1 MVDSNANR
9 LGRLAPR
16 PAALSSSRVKP
27 RPKRTLRLYL
37 TVGQRTAGRR
47 APEIGR
53 GEILAALLRRARRL
67 LLARIGCSSHVFTR
81 VYHFLWKWHFHW
93 HRRTSLAMVKHNH
106 AIQKCHFHKKW
117 QTRVKT
123 WLEQPMRAKRR
134 RLARLN
140 KAAKI
145 SPRPISGALRPAVR
159 CPTVKYNRKVR
170 FGRGF
175 TLDELKA
182 AGLGAKQA
190 QSIGIAVDHRRKN
203 RSEESLQANVQ
214 RSKTYKANLV
224 VFPRRM
230 KKPKAGDG
238 KAEELSKAE
247 QLTGNVQPIAKA
259 SPRCKAQKDDS
270 KAKSAY
276 TTMRIARSDAKY
288 VGVREKRAKEKEEKA
303 KAEAAKQAK

>member
-1 MVDSNANR
+1 MGLFRHRS
-9 LGRLAPR
+9 P
-16 PAALSSSRVKP
+16 
-27 RPKRTLRLYL
+27 
-37 TVGQRTAGRR
+37 
-47 APEIGR
+47 
-53 GEILAALLRRARRL
+53 
-67 LLARIGCSSHVFTR
+67 SHG
-81 VYHFLWKWHFHW
+81 
-93 HRRTSLAMVKHNH
+93 AMVKHNH

-134 RLARLN
+134 RLNRLT

-145 SPRPISGALRPAVR
+145 APRPVSGALRPAVH

-214 RSKTYKANLV
+214 RLKTYKANLV
-224 VFPRRM
+224 VFPKPM
-230 KKPKAGDG
+230 K
-238 KAEELSKAE
+238 
-247 QLTGNVQPIAKA
+247 KA
-259 SPRCKAQKDDS
+259 SPRCKAQKVDA

-276 TTMRIARSDAKY
+276 VTMRIARSDAKY
-288 VGVREKRAKEKEEKA
+288 IGVREKRAKEKAEKA
-303 KAEAAKQAK
+303 EQEKAKQAK

>member
-1 MVDSNANR
+1 MGLFRHRS
-9 LGRLAPR
+9 P
-16 PAALSSSRVKP
+16 
-27 RPKRTLRLYL
+27 
-37 TVGQRTAGRR
+37 
-47 APEIGR
+47 
-53 GEILAALLRRARRL
+53 
-67 LLARIGCSSHVFTR
+67 SHG
-81 VYHFLWKWHFHW
+81 
-93 HRRTSLAMVKHNH
+93 AMVKHNH

-134 RLARLN
+134 RLNRLT

-145 SPRPISGALRPAVR
+145 APRPVSGALRPAVH

-190 QSIGIAVDHRRKN
+190 QSTGIAVDHRRKN

-214 RSKTYKANLV
+214 RLKTYKANLI
-224 VFPRRM
+224 VFPRRS
-230 KKPKAGDG
+230 KKVKSGDAS
-238 KAEELSKAE
+238 AEDLSKVT
-247 QLTGNVQPIAKA
+247 QLSGAVQPIKKA
-259 SPRCKAQKDDS
+259 SPRCKAQKVDA

-276 TTMRIARSDAKY
+276 VTMRIARSDAKY
-288 VGVREKRAKEKEEKA
+288 VGVRAKRAQEKIEKE

>member
-1 MVDSNANR
+1 MG
-9 LGRLAPR
+9 L
-16 PAALSSSRVKP
+16 
-27 RPKRTLRLYL
+27 
-37 TVGQRTAGRR
+37 
-47 APEIGR
+47 
-53 GEILAALLRRARRL
+53 
-67 LLARIGCSSHVFTR
+67 
-81 VYHFLWKWHFHW
+81 FHW

-134 RLARLN
+134 RLARLHQ
-140 KAAKI
+140 AAKI
-145 SPRPISGALRPAVR
+145 APRPVSGALRPAVH

-214 RSKTYKANLV
+214 RLKTYKANLV
-224 VFPRRM
+224 VFPRRT
-230 KKPKAGDG
+230 KKTKSGDAS
-238 KAEELSKAE
+238 AEDISKAVAL
-247 QLTGNVQPIAKA
+247 QGAVQPLVKP
-259 SPRCKAQKDDS
+259 SPRQKAVKVDP
-270 KAKSAY
+270 KGASAY
-276 TTMRIARSDAKY
+276 AQMRIARSDAKY